1 MSSQSSYEFYGA
13 ELSKMPPLRAIA
25 ETLVLDSR
33 VRAVTAAEAYELA
46 LAQSDVCVTDMP
58 VYPPAARRLGLPEG
72 ARVLNNCHGR
82 IVGRSA
88 NARRFYNAL
97 SPADQQKVLGDLRE
111 AMFDFQKR
119 PLIKAHAILGLD
131 RDLMI
136 KATLVGGLDDAV
148 NIFNWLANFTPY
160 DELAEE
166 YAASPKLPIQDI
178 LVVGD
183 NLWANA
189 DPFYN
194 NHGGPQLA
202 LVDESANVIF
212 NLGMRYFGERKKG
225 TLTLAWTSGMRLGM
239 AACHGGIKEID
250 FSGCQDAA
258 AQKVGKRS
266 IAFFG
271 LSGTGKS
278 SHTNSADNGGTLPSG
293 FKKVVL
299 HDDAFQIDCEQKVCR
314 VWEPTLFD
322 KTDSR
327 PIGHADWRYIISV
340 MNHGLIEVDGRVLP
354 LGQDLRNSNG
364 RALFDRDLLG
374 AYVNRCDFPD
384 IICWLMKDSCLPPLM
399 RFSSQPL
406 AVAMGA
412 SLMTRRNRAEN
423 VPEEELAK
431 LVFVPFANPF
441 RVYELWRDVLAFAKV
456 FDQGATGYCFNSS
469 GFWKSSDVD
478 LRAIPL
484 KTSLRLQTALLLNEL
499 EWEDVDLLPGAQ
511 IPTRASVEAILPGYY
526 DSYHPANVE
535 NRQAYLATVRSRFRQ
550 RMVFLQ
556 SSDLHDRPGLLL
568 NLINA
573 LGVGGGLDEGG
584 EDSGSGE

>member
-1 MSSQSSYEFYGA
+1 MSSQSSYEFYGPGMA
-13 ELSKMPPLRAIA
+13 AMPPLRAIA
-25 ETLVLDSR
+25 ETLILDPR
-33 VRAVTAAEAYELA
+33 VRAVSAAEAYELA
-46 LAQSDVCVTDMP
+46 CAQPDVCVTDMP
-58 VYPPAARRLGLPEG
+58 VYAPAARRLGLPEG

-97 SPADQQKVLGDLRE
+97 TPSEQQKVLGDLRE

-119 PLIKAHAILGLD
+119 PLIKAHAVLGLD
-131 RDLMI
+131 CDLMI
-136 KATLVGGLDDAV
+136 KATIVGGQDDAV

-160 DELAEE
+160 AELARE
-166 YAASPKLPIQDI
+166 YEKSPRLPIEDI
-178 LVVGD
+178 LIIGD
-183 NLWANA
+183 NLWNNT

-250 FSGCQDAA
+250 FSACENAA
-258 AQKVGKRS
+258 ARAVGKRTM
-266 IAFFG
+266 AFFG

-278 SHTNSADNGGTLPSG
+278 SHTNSADNGGTLPAG
-293 FKKVVL
+293 FTKVVL
-299 HDDAFQIDCEQKVCR
+299 HDDAFQIDCAQKVCR

-327 PIGHADWRYIISV
+327 PLGHPDWRYIISV
-340 MNHGLIEVDGRVLP
+340 MNHGLIDVDGRVLP

-374 AYVNRCDFPD
+374 AYVNRCGFPD
-384 IICWLMKDSCLPPLM
+384 LICWLMKDSCLPPLL
-399 RFSSQPL
+399 RFKSQAL

-423 VPEEELAK
+423 VPEEELQK

-441 RVYELWRDVLAFAKV
+441 RIYELWRDVQAFMKV
-456 FDQGATGYCFNSS
+456 FDQGAVGYSFNSS
-469 GFWKSSDVD
+469 GFWRTSDVD
-478 LRAIPL
+478 LWPIPL
-484 KTSLRLQTALLLNEL
+484 ATSLRLQTALLLNEL
-499 EWEDVDLLPGAQ
+499 EWEDLDILPGAQ
-511 IPTRASVEAILPGYY
+511 IPTKKCMDAILPGYY
-526 DSYHPANVE
+526 ETYDPAGVD
-535 NRQAYLATVRSRFRQ
+535 NRAAYLSTVRSRFRQ

-556 SSDLHDRPGLLL
+556 SSDLHDKPGLLL
-568 NLINA
+568 SLINA
-573 LGVGGGLDEGG
+573 LGVGGGEDE
-584 EDSGSGE
+584 EE

>member
-1 MSSQSSYEFYGA
+1 MSSQSSYEFYGPD
-13 ELSKMPPLRAIA
+13 LSQMPPLRALA
-25 ETLVLDSR
+25 ETLILDPRVLL
-33 VRAVTAAEAYELA
+33 VNAAEAYELA
-46 LAQSDVCVTDMP
+46 QDQHDVALTDMP
-58 VYPPAARRLGLPEG
+58 VYPPAAKRLGLPKG

-97 SPADQQKVLGDLRE
+97 TLSEQQKILGDVRE

-119 PLIKAHAILGLD
+119 PLIKAHAVLGLD

-136 KATLVGGLDDAV
+136 RATLVAGADDAV
-148 NIFNWLANFTPY
+148 NVFNWLANFTPF
-160 DELAEE
+160 DELAKQ
-166 YAASPKLPIQDI
+166 YAGSPKLPIQDI
-178 LVVGD
+178 LIIGD
-183 NLWANA
+183 NLWSNP

-202 LVDESANVIF
+202 LVDETANVIF

-239 AACHGGIKEID
+239 AAFHGGIKEID
-250 FSGCQDAA
+250 FSACADPAHKSA
-258 AQKVGKRS
+258 GKRS

-278 SHTNSADNGGTLPSG
+278 SHTNSPDNGGTLPAG
-293 FKKVVL
+293 IKKVVL
-299 HDDAFQIDCEQKVCR
+299 HDDAFQIDCAEKVCR

-327 PIGHADWRYIISV
+327 PLGHDDWRYIISV
-340 MNHGLIEVDGRVLP
+340 MNHGLIEVDGKVLP

-374 AYVNRCDFPD
+374 AYVNRCGFPD

-399 RFSSQPL
+399 RFNDPAL

-423 VPEEELAK
+423 VPEEELQK
-431 LVFVPFANPF
+431 LVFVPYANPF
-441 RVYELWRDVLAFAKV
+441 RVYELWRDVQAFTKV
-456 FDQGATGYCFNSS
+456 FSQGAVGYCFNSS
-469 GFWKSSDVD
+469 GFWKASDVD

-484 KTSLRLQTALLLNEL
+484 KTSLKLQTALLLDQL
-499 EWEDVDLLPGAQ
+499 KWEQLSLLPGAQ
-511 IPTRASVEAILPGYY
+511 IPTRESVEALLPGYY
-526 DSYHPANVE
+526 DTYHPDNVE
-535 NRQAYLATVRSRFRQ
+535 NRPAYLATLKNRFRQ
-550 RMVFLQ
+550 RMMYLQ
-556 SSDLHDRPGLLL
+556 SSDLHDKPGLLL
-568 NLINA
+568 SLINS
-573 LGVGGGLDEGG
+573 LRVNGG
-584 EDSGSGE
+584 EEE

>member
-1 MSSQSSYEFYGA
+1 MSSQSSYEFYGPD
-13 ELSKMPPLRAIA
+13 LSTMPPLRALA
-25 ETLVLDSR
+25 ETLTLDPR
-33 VRAVTAAEAYELA
+33 VRLVNAAEAYELA
-46 LAQSDVCVTDMP
+46 MAQHDVAVTDMP
-58 VYPPAARRLGLPEG
+58 VYPPAAKRLGLPQG
-72 ARVLNNCHGR
+72 AKVLNHCHGR

-97 SPADQQKVLGDLRE
+97 TLSEQQKVLGDVRE
-111 AMFDFQKR
+111 ALFDFQKR
-119 PLIKAHAILGLD
+119 PLIKAHAVLGLD

-136 KATLVGGLDDAV
+136 RATLVSGVDDAV
-148 NIFNWLANFTPY
+148 NVFNWLANFTPF
-160 DELAEE
+160 DELAAE
-166 YAASPKLPIQDI
+166 YAKSPKLPIQDI
-178 LVVGD
+178 LIIGD
-183 NLWANA
+183 NLWSNP

-202 LVDESANVIF
+202 LVDETANVIF

-250 FSGCQDAA
+250 FSACAEAA
-258 AQKVGKRS
+258 TKAVGKRS

-278 SHTNSADNGGTLPSG
+278 SHTNSASNGGTLPAG

-299 HDDAFQIDCEQKVCR
+299 HDDAFQIDCEEKVCR

-327 PIGHADWRYIISV
+327 PVGNEDWRYILSV

-374 AYVNRCDFPD
+374 AYVNRCGFPD

-399 RFSSQPL
+399 RFDDPAL

-423 VPEEELAK
+423 VPEEELQK
-431 LVFVPFANPF
+431 LVFVPYANPF
-441 RVYELWRDVLAFAKV
+441 RVYELWRDVQAFTKV
-456 FDQGATGYCFNSS
+456 FRQGAVGYCFNSS
-469 GFWKSSDVD
+469 GYWKSSDVD

-484 KTSLRLQTALLLNEL
+484 ATSLTLQTALLLDKL
-499 EWEDVDLLPGAQ
+499 TWEKLDFLPGAQ
-511 IPTRASVEAILPGYY
+511 IPTRESVEALLPGYY
-526 DSYHPANVE
+526 DTYHPDNVE
-535 NRQAYLATVRSRFRQ
+535 NRAAYLATLKNRFRQ
-550 RMVFLQ
+550 RTMFLQ
-556 SSDLHDRPGLLL
+556 SSDLHDKPGLLL
-568 NLINA
+568 SLINS
-573 LGVGGGLDEGG
+573 LRVDNG
-584 EDSGSGE
+584 EDE

>member
-1 MSSQSSYEFYGA
+1 MSSQSSYEFYGPD
-13 ELSKMPPLRAIA
+13 LSQMPPLRALA
-25 ETLVLDSR
+25 ETLILDPRVLL
-33 VRAVTAAEAYELA
+33 VNAAEAYELA
-46 LAQSDVCVTDMP
+46 QDQHDVALTDMP
-58 VYPPAARRLGLPEG
+58 VYPPAAKRLGLPKG

-97 SPADQQKVLGDLRE
+97 TLSEQQKILGDVRE

-119 PLIKAHAILGLD
+119 PLIKAHAVLGLD

-136 KATLVGGLDDAV
+136 RATLVAGADDAV
-148 NIFNWLANFTPY
+148 NVFNWLANFTPF
-160 DELAEE
+160 DELAKQ
-166 YAASPKLPIQDI
+166 YAGSPKLPIQDI
-178 LVVGD
+178 LIIGD
-183 NLWANA
+183 NLWSNP

-202 LVDESANVIF
+202 LVDETANVIF

-250 FSGCQDAA
+250 FSACADPAHKSA
-258 AQKVGKRS
+258 GKRS

-278 SHTNSADNGGTLPSG
+278 SHTNSPDNGGTLPAG
-293 FKKVVL
+293 IKKVVL
-299 HDDAFQIDCEQKVCR
+299 HDDAFQIDCAEKVCR

-327 PIGHADWRYIISV
+327 PLGHDDWRYIISV
-340 MNHGLIEVDGRVLP
+340 MNHGLIEVDGKVLP

-374 AYVNRCDFPD
+374 AYVNRCGFPD

-399 RFSSQPL
+399 RFNDPAL

-423 VPEEELAK
+423 VPEEELQK
-431 LVFVPFANPF
+431 LVFVPYANPF
-441 RVYELWRDVLAFAKV
+441 RVYELWRDVQAFTKV
-456 FDQGATGYCFNSS
+456 FSQGAVGYCFNSS
-469 GFWKSSDVD
+469 GFWKASDVD

-484 KTSLRLQTALLLNEL
+484 KTSLKLQTALLLDQL
-499 EWEDVDLLPGAQ
+499 KWEQLSLLPGAQ
-511 IPTRASVEAILPGYY
+511 IPTRESVEALLPGYY
-526 DSYHPANVE
+526 DTYHPDNVE
-535 NRQAYLATVRSRFRQ
+535 NRPAYLATLKNRFRQ
-550 RMVFLQ
+550 RMMYLQ
-556 SSDLHDRPGLLL
+556 SSDLHDKPGLLL
-568 NLINA
+568 SLINS
-573 LGVGGGLDEGG
+573 LRVNGG
-584 EDSGSGE
+584 EEE